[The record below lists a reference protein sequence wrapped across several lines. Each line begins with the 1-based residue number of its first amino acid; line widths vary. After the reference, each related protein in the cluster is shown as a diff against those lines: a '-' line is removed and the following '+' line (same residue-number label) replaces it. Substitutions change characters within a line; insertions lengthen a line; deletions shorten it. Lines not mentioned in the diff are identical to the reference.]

1 MSRVR
6 FLTRLRGFVGV
17 AVSAWPAASAWP
29 AVSVKALRLL
39 LRSAL
44 RLHPLIVDY

>member
-6 FLTRLRGFVGV
+6 YLMRLRGFAGV
-17 AVSAWPAASAWP
+17 AGVAASAWP
-29 AVSVKALRLL
+29 AASVKALRLL

-44 RLHPLIVDY
+44 RLQHPLIVDY